1 MHQQEEPLGVQ
12 PEQRGHEILAMFR
25 LAGVGGSVKGIL
37 SEKSFLLERRDGKGL
52 RVDIDTIRRVRH
64 HHIPITPQGVTWI
77 GFITLILA
85 TRVLSGTIQIYA
97 LAAGAIT
104 IFTWLMGRRP
114 TLCIDTKQGDRHILH
129 GPDSL
134 LLRTQMMVN
143 RLCEGKTLEEA
154 REGREEIQLHPNFP
168 SISPLETIKL
178 QSAAIQTERVE
189 DAEILPEIGI
199 FDEADFRAL
208 KLDME
213 QEKLKSVLH
222 RVSVGDQ

>member
-85 TRVLSGTIQIYA
+85 ARVLSGPIQIYA
-97 LAAGAIT
+97 LGIGAIT

-114 TLCIDTKQGDRHILH
+114 TLCIDTKHGDRHMLH

-143 RLCEGKTLEEA
+143 RLCEGKTMEEA
-154 REGREEIQLHPNFP
+154 KEGLEEIQRNSNFP
-168 SISPLETIKL
+168 SIAPLQIVHEPMTTL
-178 QSAAIQTERVE
+178 Q
-189 DAEILPEIGI
+189 AESIEEAELLPEIGI
-199 FDEADFRAL
+199 FDEADLEQAL
-208 KLDME
+208 KAM
-213 QEKLKSVLH
+213 LH
-222 RVSVGDQ
+222 